1 MKKTTNSNPLKYFN
15 DAAASRKKSVNA
27 GNDKLVKAQVGI
39 VAGVPSYRPASKKD
53 LENISKIPKN
63 FGKSVSKEDI
73 ENRQASIKNKG
84 FNKENKR
91 YVEFYQGNS
100 RNPEGIPG
108 TPSDTNYVDYMTK
121 PDMPFKA
128 VPKYYTDSKNKTF
141 IQKKIGG
148 AVKTKKK

>member
-1 MKKTTNSNPLKYFN
+1 MKKTTNSNPLKYFY
-15 DAAASRKKSVNA
+15 DAAAARAKSVNA
-27 GNDKLVKAQVGI
+27 GNDKLIKAQVGV

-63 FGKSVSKEDI
+63 FGKSVSKEDL

-91 YVEFYQGNS
+91 YVEFYQGHS
-100 RNPEGIPG
+100 TNPEGIPS

-121 PDMPFKA
+121 SDIPFKT
-128 VPKYYTDSKNKTF
+128 VPKYYTDLKNKTF
-141 IQKKIGG
+141 IQNKIGG
-148 AVKTKKK
+148 SVKSKKK